1 MRWLILLPL
10 LAAGLMPSREA
21 RACSCLRQTIEEG
34 AAQASAIFE
43 GTVKAVTPNTETQ
56 FRGREVTLEVS
67 RAWKG
72 VDSPEVKVLTAGT
85 SAACGYPFTEGST
98 YLVYA
103 HKEGSSPLRVSL
115 CSHTKLIDTAKPDLK
130 HLGKAPKTLQE
141 EESGRGCS
149 ASLGAGR
156 SVGAWAMPLLLGAW
170 LARRRRRS

>member
-1 MRWLILLPL
+1 MRWLILLPV

-130 HLGKAPKTLQE
+130 HLGKAPKTLQDE
-141 EESGRGCS
+141 GGRGCS

-156 SVGAWAMPLLLGAW
+156 PKGAWATLLLLVIL